1 MSELMQAVIA
11 VVGRDHPG
19 ILAFVANFCAERDVN
34 IIDVTQKVLQDM
46 FTMTMIV
53 EMKDEN
59 EKFLSFSKDLEEEG
73 LKQGLQIHVMHED
86 IFAAMH
92 TI

>member
-1 MSELMQAVIA
+1 MEYSMRAVIA
-11 VVGRDHPG
+11 VVGKDHPG
-19 ILAFVANFCAERDVN
+19 ILAFVANFCADRDVN

-53 EMKDEN
+53 EMNDEN
-59 EKFLSFSKDLEEEG
+59 DAFLSFSRDLEKEG
-73 LKQGLQIHVMHED
+73 KENGLQIHVMHED

>member
-1 MSELMQAVIA
+1 MENLMQAVIA
-11 VVGRDHPG
+11 VVGKDHPG
-19 ILAFVANFCAERDVN
+19 ILAFVADFCAKRDVN
-34 IIDVTQKVLQDM
+34 IIDVTQKVMSGM

-53 EMKDEN
+53 EMKDED

-73 LKQGLQIHVMHED
+73 KRQALQIHVMHED

>member
-1 MSELMQAVIA
+1 MRAVIS
-11 VVGRDHPG
+11 VVGKDHPG
-19 ILAFVANFCAERDVN
+19 ILAFVADFCADREVN

-53 EMKDEN
+53 QIPQDDEKLKN
-59 EKFLSFSKDLEEEG
+59 FSKDLEDAGEKEA
-73 LKQGLQIHVMHED
+73 LKIHVMHED
-86 IFAAMH
+86 IFNAMH